1 MFDFSQNASL
11 ENLWQ
16 KFQSCIWLTMY
27 LSQSG
32 KLELFN
38 AKFLATP
45 LQFTQ
50 CKHHLG
56 SDNKTCT
63 KHLSKK
69 PAHSRGLL
77 RWNAVKCLRA
87 QHSAHPP
94 QVSTFYAF
102 LVFNYWGQKSFKNAL
117 VLPAPAE

>member
-16 KFQSCIWLTMY
+16 KFQSCIWLTKY

-38 AKFLATP
+38 AKFLATS
-45 LQFTQ
+45 LQFIQ

-56 SDNKTCT
+56 SDDKTCT

-69 PAHSRGLL
+69 QAYSRELL
-77 RWNAVKCLRA
+77 R
-87 QHSAHPP
+87 
-94 QVSTFYAF
+94 
-102 LVFNYWGQKSFKNAL
+102 
-117 VLPAPAE
+117 